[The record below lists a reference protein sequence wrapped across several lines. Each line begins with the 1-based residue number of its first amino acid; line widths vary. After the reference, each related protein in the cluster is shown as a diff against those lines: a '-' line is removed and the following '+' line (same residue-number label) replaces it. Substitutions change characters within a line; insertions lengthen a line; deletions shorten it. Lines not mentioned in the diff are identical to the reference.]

1 MTAHKSIIVG
11 NVVITHYAVQ
21 KMGKNKAIHAE
32 WEEKHYANTIKEP
45 ADRWF
50 VPPRFL
56 RSELRL

>member
-1 MTAHKSIIVG
+1 MTEHNSIIVG
-11 NVVITHYAVQ
+11 NVAITHYAVQ
-21 KMGKNKAIHAE
+21 KWDKNKALLAE